1 MEVPFAYIAC
11 KLKWDK
17 ATATAVSPAGG
28 AASEILDFHFFFS
41 FVTRKLWHGN
51 ITSRMHGGR
60 IVCGK

>member
-41 FVTRKLWHGN
+41 FVTRKL
-51 ITSRMHGGR
+51 
-60 IVCGK
+60 